1 MHSLSSR
8 FELQKAVSLE
18 SSAHKYLTHIQV
30 FQSPVT
36 SVKEAEDS
44 LEISYTTANDL
55 INSMVEMNILEEMTG
70 NSRNRVFIFRRYV
83 DTFGEQGRDIHSH
96 ILH

>member
-1 MHSLSSR
+1 
-8 FELQKAVSLE
+8 
-18 SSAHKYLTHIQV
+18 
-30 FQSPVT
+30 QSPVT

-55 INSMVEMNILEEMTG
+55 INSLVEMNILEEMTG

-83 DTFGEQGRDIHSH
+83 DTFGEQGINP
-96 ILH
+96 